1 MPQHTTGT
9 PFDSR
14 ALSSAEITERLKSLL
29 ETQHMY
35 QSLLVDFEP
44 IIKGIDDIGLSMRR
58 INELE
63 VATRVVKVP
72 WVPVLNRLNPAGNPP
87 REKVEGPL
95 EFVCPDAKLYCDRC
109 HRVEA
114 FNCRSAQ
121 EVFCQSMVA
130 MPGKPEQTVQVF
142 VLSLVCQ
149 SCKGVP
155 ETFLVRREGPFLIM
169 VGRAPMERHDVPPF
183 IPACVRKFCEEALV
197 ARHSGHFLAANAL
210 LRCVIELWVK
220 KVTGLET
227 DGDAQPLVEEYANG
241 LPPTFDAHFPT
252 LMETYASLKS
262 DVTKGVGS
270 AEVFDSAIEQIATH
284 FDARRL
290 LKMPTN

>member
-1 MPQHTTGT
+1 MTQNTAGT

-14 ALSSAEITERLKSLL
+14 ALSSMEITEGLKALL

-72 WVPVLNRLNPAGNPP
+72 WLPVLNRLSSSVTAP
-87 REKVEGPL
+87 REKPEGPL
-95 EFVCPDAKLYCDRC
+95 EFICPDVKLFCDRC

-130 MPGKPEQTVQVF
+130 MPGKPEQTIQVF
-142 VLSLVCQ
+142 VFSFVCQ
-149 SCKGVP
+149 SCKGAP
-155 ETFLVRREGPFLIM
+155 EAFMVRRESPFLIL
-169 VGRAPMERHDVPPF
+169 VGRAPMECLDVPSFVPSDL
-183 IPACVRKFCEEALV
+183 RKFFGEAHV
-197 ARHSGHFLAANAL
+197 ARHSGHFLAANTL
-210 LRCVIELWVK
+210 LRCLIEQWVK
-220 KVTGLET
+220 KTISREII
-227 DGDAQPLVEEYANG
+227 GDFQPLVEEYANC
-241 LPPTFDAHFPT
+241 LPPTFDKHFPT
-252 LMETYASLKS
+252 LAETYARLTN
-262 DVTKGVGS
+262 DVTNAVGS
-270 AEVFDSAIEQIATH
+270 PEVFDVAIEEITTH

-290 LKMPTN
+290 MKMPTP